1 MGNNVGRAEHAKYE
15 STVQFTQALVARF
28 GSHTNNS
35 VASKTGG
42 RRTQHEIIRYLYFDI
57 LIPDGPG
64 PGLSLSKPKLH

>member
-28 GSHTNNS
+28 GSHIIT

-64 PGLSLSKPKLH
+64 SGLSLSKPKLH